1 MSGWLVAR
9 NRPPFAAYASPG
21 PSGNSVVAGASV
33 RFDLTDATSKEG
45 SAGDCANSTEES
57 SPGKTT
63 LKTTLKTGR
72 RIDWPFGM
80 RLPRA
85 NRDKTVVWSSDTN
98 AWKLFR
104 ATCAPALERA
114 RRLARSRD
122 SSAQTDQCPAEAL
135 RRR

>member
-63 LKTTLKTGR
+63 LKTTLEAR
-72 RIDWPFGM
+72 RRM
-80 RLPRA
+80 
-85 NRDKTVVWSSDTN
+85 WSSDTN

-104 ATCAPALERA
+104 ATCAPALESA

-122 SSAQTDQCPAEAL
+122 SSARTDQCLEEAL